1 MKQNNKAVRQ
11 LGYKATRSHSC
22 GFTLIELLVVIS
34 VIGVLTSLVIM
45 NVMGVRERVRDSQ
58 RKSDL
63 NQMKKALFMYKND
76 YSNLYPVS
84 DSDRKI
90 NACSPAVAIDWGSA
104 FTCGSMIY
112 MKILPQDPLN
122 SESSPDI
129 TYKYR
134 QIDSGGDFCL
144 WATLENVSDQQIAS
158 SQTKCSSCTV
168 GANDI
173 VECGD

>member
-63 NQMKKALFMYKND
+63 NQISKALEMYYNEFGKYPPDLTDND
-76 YSNLYPVS
+76 TSIGQCFFS
-84 DSDRKI
+84 EDQET
-90 NACSPAVAIDWGSA
+90 WG
-104 FTCGSMIY
+104 
-112 MKILPQDPLN
+112 
-122 SESSPDI
+122 
-129 TYKYR
+129 
-134 QIDSGGDFCL
+134 DSGCHPP
-144 WATLENVSDQQIAS
+144 
-158 SQTKCSSCTV
+158 
-168 GANDI
+168 NDDWQ
-173 VECGD
+173 EYKRPY